1 MSAIA
6 GLVNF
11 DNNSMTNQNNSSL
24 MKALE
29 CFPAD
34 DIHAW
39 DGGNVFLGCHAQWI
53 TPESIGERL
62 PYYDSI
68 SKLAI
73 TADAIIDNR
82 GELFEK
88 LQIKNADRK
97 SITDSKL
104 ILLAYQKWGE
114 DSLKYLIGDFAFMI
128 WDKRNQTLFG
138 GRDFSGSRTLYYHK
152 HNNVFTF
159 STTIQPLLTM
169 PYIQKQLNEE
179 WLAEFLAISSVVD
192 AVDVS
197 ITPYKDIFQVPPSH
211 SISVIRDK
219 LVIKRYCT
227 LSRQEQ
233 LKFKTS
239 EEYVEAFKEVF
250 DESIKSRLRTYRN
263 VGSHLSGGLDSGA
276 IVAFTAKHLNK
287 INKPLHTF
295 SYIPQSDFKD
305 YTPKYLLPDER
316 EFIHSTVQFIG
327 GINDHYYDFNGR
339 NPLLEVDDFLQTMEI
354 PYKFF
359 ENSFWVKG
367 IFEKAS
373 ELDIG
378 VLLSGGRGNLSISWG
393 SALDYYALLLKQLK
407 WIQLIREL
415 HKYSRNVGGPRL
427 GRIPLI
433 ARIAFPAIDRANQ
446 SSVPRS
452 LINNRFAEQTKI
464 YEKLHMHGIGKTGW
478 LASSN
483 IYKQRENHF
492 EELFHWNATSTL
504 GTKLSLKHSL
514 WKRDPTNDLRVIR
527 FCLSVPEEQYVQNGV
542 DRWLIRRSTDK
553 LLPDKVRLNQRK
565 RGVQGADW
573 VHRMIPYWGQFL
585 DELQQLNKDERIQK
599 YLDGNAI
606 KMAIEHA
613 KEPKPEHATHPDF
626 RLLMRSIIV
635 YRFLYQFT

>member
-1 MSAIA
+1 MSAIV

-11 DNNSMTNQNNSSL
+11 DHNSLNRQNSSSL

-34 DIHAW
+34 DIQAW

-62 PYYDSI
+62 PYYDSN

-82 GELFEK
+82 MELFEK
-88 LQIKNADRK
+88 LHIKHVDRQ

-104 ILLAYQKWGE
+104 ILLSYQKWGE
-114 DSLKYLIGDFAFMI
+114 ETPKYLIGDFAFMI
-128 WDKRNQTLFG
+128 WDERNQTLFG
-138 GRDFSGSRTLYYHK
+138 ARDFSGTRTLYYHQHK
-152 HNNVFTF
+152 NLFTF

-169 PYIQKQLNEE
+169 RYIHKQLNEE

-192 AVDVS
+192 TVDVS
-197 ITPYKDIFQVPPSH
+197 ITPYKDIYQIPPSH
-211 SISVIRDK
+211 SITVVRDK
-219 LVIKRYCT
+219 LAVKRYCT
-227 LSRQEQ
+227 LSIREH

-239 EEYVEAFKEVF
+239 DEYVEAFKGVF
-250 DESIKSRLRTYRN
+250 DVSIKSRLRTYRN

-276 IVAFTAKHLNK
+276 IVGFAAKHLKK
-287 INKPLHTF
+287 IDKPLHTF
-295 SYIPQSDFKD
+295 SYIPPSDFND
-305 YTPKYLLPDER
+305 YTPNYLLPDER
-316 EFIHSTVQFIG
+316 EFIYSTVQYIG
-327 GINDHYYDFNGR
+327 GVNDHYYDFNGR
-339 NPLLEVDDFLQTMEI
+339 NPLLEVDDFLQTMEM

-373 ELDIG
+373 ELEIG

-393 SALDYYALLLKQLK
+393 SALDYYALLLKRLK

-433 ARIAFPAIDRANQ
+433 ARIAFPAINRAEQ
-446 SSVPRS
+446 PGLPRS
-452 LINNRFAEQTKI
+452 LINNSFAAQTKV
-464 YEKLHMHGIGKTGW
+464 YEKLQDQGVGTTGW

-492 EELFHWNATSTL
+492 EKLFHWNATNTL
-504 GTKLSLKHSL
+504 GTKLSLKYSL

-542 DRWLIRRSTDK
+542 DRLLIRRSTDK
-553 LLPDKVRLNQRK
+553 LLPDKVRLNQRI

-573 VHRMIPYWGQFL
+573 VHRMIPYWDQFL
-585 DELQQLNKDERIQK
+585 KELQQLSKDERILK
-599 YLDGNAI
+599 YLDGNVI
-606 KMAIEHA
+606 KAAIENA
-613 KEPKPEHATHPDF
+613 AEPKPEYATHPDY
-626 RLLMRSIIV
+626 RLLMRALIV
-635 YRFLYQFT
+635 YRFLNNFT